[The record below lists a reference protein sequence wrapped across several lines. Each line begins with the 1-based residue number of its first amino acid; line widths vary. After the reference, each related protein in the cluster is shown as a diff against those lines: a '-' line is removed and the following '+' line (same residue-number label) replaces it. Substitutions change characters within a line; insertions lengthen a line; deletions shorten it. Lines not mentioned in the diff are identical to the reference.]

1 MGDRNLLQ
9 LINHLTGFDLDIS
22 LDIIPLNLVFFLPL
36 PTQTHTTDN
45 EIRLEVAED
54 IAFWS
59 LWVATKCRRHG
70 TENPSIFA
78 FSAKSTWLIKIY
90 FQQDLRP

>member
-22 LDIIPLNLVFFLPL
+22 LDIIPLNLVFFSPL
-36 PTQTHTTDN
+36 PTQPHTTDN
-45 EIRLEVAED
+45 EIRLEVGED

-78 FSAKSTWLIKIY
+78 FTAKSTWLIKIY
-90 FQQDLRP
+90 DQHKI

>member
-1 MGDRNLLQ
+1 MQ
-9 LINHLTGFDLDIS
+9 LINHLTGFDLDIFP
-22 LDIIPLNLVFFLPL
+22 DIIPLNLVFFSPPL
-36 PTQTHTTDN
+36 PTQPHTTDN

-90 FQQDLRP
+90 DQQDLRP